1 MWVLAG
7 LPVPFAPIHLLFINL
22 LTDSL
27 PAIALGL
34 EPYSDDVMKKSPR
47 PSNESILTKAFL
59 AKVGYSGIIISIAA
73 ISAFLLGYFYQGA
86 HNAGAAMT
94 MAFATLCMSR
104 LFHGFSCKS
113 EKPVLFTKRMW
124 DNKYAVMAFLAGMVL
139 INAVLWIPGLHEL
152 FRIENG
158 MSGVLIGAVYGLS
171 FGSMVLIQIVKAVV
185 SSVKK
190 TK

>member
-1 MWVLAG
+1 M
-7 LPVPFAPIHLLFINL
+7 
-22 LTDSL
+22 
-27 PAIALGL
+27 
-34 EPYSDDVMKKSPR
+34 
-47 PSNESILTKAFL
+47 
-59 AKVGYSGIIISIAA
+59 GYSGIIISIAA